1 MITYGDQILK
11 IEDYAI
17 HHDFYGRDTLSFYL
31 PPGHEQCG
39 DIRPLMSLHCRDDGQ
54 HYRIRKMDSGDV
66 VAELDLTDLQA
77 QMYTPYE
84 GGPDTAAAI
93 ISAALPEN
101 WQVID
106 ESGRSDSGSI
116 TMDSATPLEIIEA
129 VCDQFGL
136 AVRYDNSGIFQGKS
150 WITLVDPAAYKTTPA
165 YFTDELNL
173 KSLATTVTTDG
184 YATRLYA
191 YGAEGISFAPIN
203 GGKPYVDASDQ
214 PEGAP
219 VVSAYWQ
226 EDEITNPEELLEA
239 ARKKVEVLATP
250 IASYELN
257 VIDLA
262 KTKPEE
268 YGYLKVRLYDRVP
281 LLDRESGRRTVHQV
295 VTYTEYPNYPDRN
308 EIVLSTEPQRIQQTV
323 SRIKDTVESI
333 TRPDGTLVANKI
345 SGLINGANASLRA
358 QYNEAER
365 QDVLAILFEN
375 LDETSEMFGALAIGT
390 QGILISKQRTA
401 DGKEWAWTTA
411 ISYAGVIADTIVSG
425 LISSKDGRVYIDLD
439 KGESSA
445 TKLIGSSLIGD
456 REVEAVIGQDKDN
469 PSALEGIALNIDGVQ
484 KMALSYPIEGS
495 ETFLPPCLA
504 VYTPTGNLG
513 TIQFWDDVIKI
524 SPAKSAESGT
534 RKVVFEGCSI
544 DVPGEISVL
553 SGIKNEFYGFVLP
566 VQIKGGL
573 MVEGDFDVDGSKNRV
588 VNTSQGKVRIAA
600 YETAEPYFGDIGES
614 KIDENGQARVD
625 IDPLFVETVNT
636 SCPYQVFLQPYCDG
650 VFYVTERE
658 EDHFIVKGPKNGAFG
673 YEIKAKQKGYEADR
687 LEKLTDQSQ
696 NPISG
701 GSPNDES
708 V

>member
-54 HYRIRKMDSGDV
+54 HYRVRKMDSGDV

-203 GGKPYVDASDQ
+203 GGKPYVDAPDQ

-226 EDEITNPEELLEA
+226 EDEITDPEELLEA
-239 ARKKVEVLATP
+239 ARKKVEALATP

-295 VTYTEYPNYPDRN
+295 VAYTEYPNYPDRN

-390 QGILISKQRTA
+390 QGILISKQRTE
-401 DGKEWAWTTA
+401 DGREWVWTTA

-469 PSALEGIALNIDGVQ
+469 PSALEGITLNIDGVQ

-495 ETFLPPCLA
+495 EAFFPPCLA
-504 VYTPTGNLG
+504 VYTPTGHLG
-513 TIQFWDDVIKI
+513 AIKFNDDLISILPPYSTDITARKTEFGGSIRVAGNIDI
-524 SPAKSAESGT
+524 SPGGCIKSTSWP
-534 RKVVFEGCSI
+534 VPI
-544 DVPGEISVL
+544 DTLFPVEI
-553 SGIKNEFYGFVLP
+553 
-566 VQIKGGL
+566 QGGL
-573 MVEGDFDVDGSKNRV
+573 IVNGNLDVENGSKNRV
-588 VNTSQGKVRIAA
+588 VDTSQGKVRIAA
-600 YETAEPYFGDIGES
+600 YETAEPYFGDIGEG
-614 KIDENGQARVD
+614 KTDENGQARID
-625 IDPLFVETVNT
+625 IDPLFAETVNT
-636 SCPYQVFLQPYCDG
+636 SCPYQVSIHPYCKG
-650 VFYVTERE
+650 SFYVAERAE
-658 EDHFIVKGPKNGAFG
+658 SYFIVKGPKNGAFG
-673 YEIKAKQKGYEADR
+673 YEIKAKQKGYEEQR
-687 LEKLTDQSQ
+687 LSNIHDSA
-696 NPISG
+696 N
-701 GSPNDES
+701 
-708 V
+708 

>member
-1 MITYGDQILK
+1 M
-11 IEDYAI
+11 
-17 HHDFYGRDTLSFYL
+17 
-31 PPGHEQCG
+31 
-39 DIRPLMSLHCRDDGQ
+39 
-54 HYRIRKMDSGDV
+54 
-66 VAELDLTDLQA
+66 
-77 QMYTPYE
+77 
-84 GGPDTAAAI
+84 
-93 ISAALPEN
+93 
-101 WQVID
+101 
-106 ESGRSDSGSI
+106 
-116 TMDSATPLEIIEA
+116 
-129 VCDQFGL
+129 

-226 EDEITNPEELLEA
+226 EDEITDPEELLEA

-401 DGKEWAWTTA
+401 DGKEWVWTTA

-456 REVEAVIGQDKDN
+456 REVEAVIGQKNDDPN
-469 PSALEGIALNIDGVQ
+469 AYEGVVLNIDGET
-484 KMALSYPIEGS
+484 KIALNYPIEGLES
-495 ETFLPPCLA
+495 ILPAGLY
-504 VYTPTGNLG
+504 VVTPEGKTGFIKFADNQMLIHPPGTAKEGLTTRFDGDVMLTGESKLRGLLGIPVQVEACEIEKDLTVHGNLH
-513 TIQFWDDVIKI
+513 
-524 SPAKSAESGT
+524 
-534 RKVVFEGCSI
+534 
-544 DVPGEISVL
+544 
-553 SGIKNEFYGFVLP
+553 
-566 VQIKGGL
+566 
-573 MVEGDFDVDGSKNRV
+573 VDGEKTRV
-588 VNTSQGKVRIAA
+588 VKTSKGMVGVNA
-600 YETAEPYFGDIGES
+600 YEMAEPYFGDIGES
-614 KIDENGQARVD
+614 RTNENGQAHVD
-625 IDPLFVETVNT
+625 IDPLFAETVNT
-636 SCPYQVFLQPYCDG
+636 SCPYQVYVYPYCEG
-650 VFYVTERE
+650 NFYVSERAQ
-658 EDHFIVKGPKNGAFG
+658 DHFVVQGPKNGAFG
-673 YEIKAKQKGYEADR
+673 YEIKARQKGYERSR
-687 LEKLTDQSQ
+687 LS
-696 NPISG
+696 N
-701 GSPNDES
+701 